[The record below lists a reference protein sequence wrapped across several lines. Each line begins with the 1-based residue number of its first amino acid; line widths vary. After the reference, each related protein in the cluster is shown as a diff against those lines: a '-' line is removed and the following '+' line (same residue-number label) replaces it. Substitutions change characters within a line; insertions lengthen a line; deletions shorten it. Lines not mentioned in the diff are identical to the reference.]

1 MEDSKRKNAIERFY
15 LKCGF
20 ATRALHAGEDISQD
34 TRIHS
39 HTNAIYQTST
49 FKFENAEEGAKL
61 FEHKKHGYIYTRL
74 GNPTVM
80 VLEAKM
86 NALEGRNAKLEQPDK
101 VRISSLVF
109 PSGMSAISSTML
121 ALLESGDKL
130 ISGEVLYG
138 CTEDLFAKMLP
149 KFNIETTFV
158 DTSDLNAFEK
168 AMRENPNAKLVYFE
182 TPTNPTMA
190 ITDIRKVTEIARSIN
205 KNIHII
211 VDNTFATPF
220 LQRPLELGADI
231 VLHSTTKYIC
241 GHGTVVGGVVVTSCD
256 DVKDALYKVMVDIGP
271 SPSPFDAWLVNM
283 GLKTLPVR
291 MQRHCQ
297 NAMEVATFLENHPAV
312 ATVAYPGLKNFK
324 FHQLAKE
331 QMDDFGGIIS
341 FELKG
346 GYQAGKNLMDNVHIF
361 TLAVSLGCVD
371 SLIQHPA
378 SMTHATVPKEVRQR
392 VGITDGL
399 VRISVGLEDAD
410 DLIRDLDQAL
420 KKNS

>member
-1 MEDSKRKNAIERFY
+1 MEDSKRKDAIERFY

-20 ATRALHAGEDISQD
+20 ATRALHAGEDIGQAPN
-34 TRIHS
+34 IHS
-39 HTNAIYQTST
+39 HTNAIFQTST
-49 FKFENAEEGAKL
+49 FRFKCAEDGAKL

-86 NALEGRNAKLEQPDK
+86 NALEGQKVKLVDPDH

-109 PSGMSAISSTML
+109 PSGMSAISSTIL
-121 ALLESGDKL
+121 ALLESGDKI

-149 KFNIETTFV
+149 KFNIQTIFI
-158 DTSDLNAFEK
+158 DTSDLQKFEK
-168 AMRENPNAKLVYFE
+168 TMHENPDAKIVYFE

-190 ITDIRKVTEIARSIN
+190 ISDIQKISEIARSVN
-205 KNIHII
+205 KKIHIV
-211 VDNTFATPF
+211 VDNTFATPY

-241 GHGTVVGGVVVTSCD
+241 GHGTVVGGVVVTKD
-256 DVKDALYKVMVDIGP
+256 DNVKDALYKVMVDVGP
-271 SPSPFDAWLVNM
+271 CPSPFDAWLVNM

-291 MQRHCQ
+291 MERHCQ
-297 NAMEVATFLENHPAV
+297 NAMKVAEFLESHPKV
-312 ATVAYPGLKNFK
+312 QWVAYPGLKNFK
-324 FHQLAKE
+324 FHELAKK
-331 QMDDFGGIIS
+331 QMDDFGAIIS
-341 FELKG
+341 FGLKG
-346 GYQAGKNLMDNVHIF
+346 GYEVAKKLMDQVRIF

-378 SMTHATVPKEVRQR
+378 SMTHATIPREMRER
-392 VGITDGL
+392 VGITDDL
-399 VRISVGLEDAD
+399 VRLSIGLEDSD
-410 DLIRDLDQAL
+410 DLIHDLEMAME
-420 KKNS
+420 KI